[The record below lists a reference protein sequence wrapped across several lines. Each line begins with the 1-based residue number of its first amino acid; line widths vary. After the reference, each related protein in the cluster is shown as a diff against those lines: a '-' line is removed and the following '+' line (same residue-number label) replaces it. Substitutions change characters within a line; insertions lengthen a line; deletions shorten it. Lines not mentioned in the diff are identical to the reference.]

1 MQRVDSIRRD
11 NTTFVLLS
19 FEGPDQYSCVGK
31 LGERVTHLAETL
43 AQMGFET
50 HLLFVGDPNAP
61 GHEIIGGDKLHL
73 HRWCQWISR
82 YHPESA
88 YQAEEAKLW
97 DLNQSA
103 PPFVVNDIIKKSAFG
118 GKLVVVQ
125 GEEWHS
131 AEAIS
136 RIADLSLAEGLG
148 ESVLTLWNANDVHS
162 FSRIDWVRLTSKS
175 FITTVSKYMKHLMW
189 KMGINPLVI
198 PNGIPRRLLL
208 NADES
213 RADLIRKAYE
223 SSTLLVK
230 FADWQPGRRWRSA
243 VEAIAGLKSRGKR
256 STLIAGGRYVD
267 DNSQRHEAVVVRHA
281 KELGLAVVDVELRD
295 SGIDEQIAALAAA
308 AAADVV
314 HIKSPASD
322 ELVRLL
328 YSVGDYVLA
337 DSDHEPFGLQAL
349 EAMAAGAIV
358 FTGCTGED
366 YADPLVNAIV
376 LETDGPDEIVEY
388 ALYLDERQ
396 EERERIR
403 LSARQTAQRHTWDE
417 VAANLIGKI
426 EYLLR
431 TKSTDRPS
439 YIQMPPVNWAAPLPL
454 SPARVRSL
462 FQSRNPYQP
471 NARAS

>member
-1 MQRVDSIRRD
+1 MQRADSIRRD

-31 LGERVTHLAETL
+31 LGERVTHLADTL

-103 PPFVVNDIIKKSAFG
+103 PPFVVNDIIKKSALG
-118 GKLVVVQ
+118 GKLVIVQ

-136 RIADLSLAEGLG
+136 RIADLALAEGLG
-148 ESVLTLWNANDVHS
+148 ERVLTLWNANDVHS
-162 FSRIDWVRLTSKS
+162 FSRIDWARLASKS

-208 NADES
+208 SADES

-223 SSTLLVK
+223 GSTLLVK
-230 FADWQPGRRWRSA
+230 FKGIDDISQA
-243 VEAIAGLKSRGKR
+243 EAIRNMDICIPEAELLPLEEGEYY
-256 STLIAGGRYVD
+256 ID
-267 DNSQRHEAVVVRHA
+267 DL
-281 KELGLAVVDVELRD
+281 LGLQVVTTEGEDMGKVEDVL
-295 SGIDEQIAALAAA
+295 Q
-308 AAADVV
+308 
-314 HIKSPASD
+314 SPAND
-322 ELVRLL
+322 V
-328 YSVGDYVLA
+328 YVT
-337 DSDHEPFGLQAL
+337 DR
-349 EAMAAGAIV
+349 AMIPAVKDIV
-358 FTGCTGED
+358 VKID
-366 YADPLVNAIV
+366 
-376 LETDGPDEIVEY
+376 
-388 ALYLDERQ
+388 LDEKKIIVKPI
-396 EERERIR
+396 EG
-403 LSARQTAQRHTWDE
+403 LMTGAQ
-417 VAANLIGKI
+417 V
-426 EYLLR
+426 
-431 TKSTDRPS
+431 SRP
-439 YIQMPPVNWAAPLPL
+439 
-454 SPARVRSL
+454 
-462 FQSRNPYQP
+462 
-471 NARAS
+471 